1 MPDQVT
7 VKKHNDA
14 NKLGYFI
21 SVTRK
26 GAYSVPWAPMIVGKR
41 VSLYPG
47 VEAKWFTLIV
57 RICISA
63 WRGRTGSDLTLQ
75 LSSST
80 FGNDELVRFI

>member
-41 VSLYPG
+41 VSIYPG
-47 VEAKWFTLIV
+47 GGKMVYTHRSHMHFSMADAVWL
-57 RICISA
+57 
-63 WRGRTGSDLTLQ
+63 GSHSPAPSLDVLQ
-75 LSSST
+75 
-80 FGNDELVRFI
+80 R